1 MAKDIDLG
9 YRAYGMDTLDLSIA
23 RVTAEHRELYRVR
36 NATCEY
42 WAKVT
47 GKHMFAAQSREDYPA
62 VGDWVE
68 IGEIDGDHTTIL
80 KVLPRKTMLRRKYA
94 GKDDAQLIAT
104 NIDAAFVVE
113 SANRDFNLNRLERY
127 FVLAKDGGIEPI
139 AVLNKADLVS
149 IEELEDMKQRVME
162 RIGKATVIS
171 MSAKDGDG
179 LQALKDL
186 IEPGRTYCLLGSSGV
201 GKSTIINRLLEEDAI
216 DTQEISEATGRGKH
230 TTTAR
235 EMHFLKGGGIVID
248 NPGTREVGVA
258 DSEEGVRSTFD
269 DIEELVRQCRF
280 SDCTHTHEKGCAV
293 KQALE
298 QGTIDRKR
306 LENYQKLLEESN
318 KFEMTK
324 LERREKGKMF
334 GKMVKNVKKDLKG
347 RKGY

>member
-9 YRAYGMDTLDLSIA
+9 YGAYGIDTLDLSIA
-23 RVTAEHRELYRVR
+23 RVTAEHRELYRVQ
-36 NATCEY
+36 NAQGEY
-42 WAKVT
+42 AAKVT
-47 GKHMFAAQSREDYPA
+47 GKTMFAAQSREDYPA

-68 IGEIDGDHTTIL
+68 IGEIDVDHTTIL
-80 KVLPRKTMLRRKYA
+80 RVLPRKTVLRRKYA
-94 GKDDAQLIAT
+94 GKDDAQLIAA
-104 NIDAAFVVE
+104 NIDTAFIVE

-127 FVLAKDGGIEPI
+127 CVLAKDGGIRPA

-149 IEELEDMKQRVME
+149 PVELDEMKSLVENRLGNVQL
-162 RIGKATVIS
+162 IAI
-171 MSAKDGDG
+171 SAKDGSG
-179 LQALKDL
+179 MQALKDQ
-186 IEPGRTYCLLGSSGV
+186 IERGKTYCLLGSSGV
-201 GKSTIINRLLEEDAI
+201 GKSTIINRLLEEEAI
-216 DTQEISEATGRGKH
+216 ETQEISDSTGRGKH

-258 DSEEGVRSTFD
+258 DSEEGIRNTFD

-306 LENYQKLLEESN
+306 FENYQKLLEESN
-318 KFEMTK
+318 RFEMTK
-324 LERREKGKMF
+324 LERRERGKMF